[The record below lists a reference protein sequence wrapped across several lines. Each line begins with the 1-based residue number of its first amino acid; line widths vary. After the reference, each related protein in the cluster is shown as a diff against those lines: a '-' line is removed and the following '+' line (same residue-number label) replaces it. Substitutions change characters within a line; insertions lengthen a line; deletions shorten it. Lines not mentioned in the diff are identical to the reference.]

1 MLLVVCLTHA
11 TPGGGEL
18 PMTVQALAHVVPAL
32 SNGDKLQLQPV
43 LALAVQQD
51 PTSPLQTLVDQVEVH
66 WPPGTEDKADRLFN
80 QLYECAFHHT
90 PHLWSCW
97 AAFPLYMLVN
107 WSVNVQAC
115 LCACLQLIFF
125 CLDTR
130 V

>member
-51 PTSPLQTLVDQVEVH
+51 PTSPLQT
-66 WPPGTEDKADRLFN
+66 
-80 QLYECAFHHT
+80 

>member
-1 MLLVVCLTHA
+1 MSGSQENMLLVVCLTHA

-80 QLYECAFHHT
+80 QLYECAFHLTSGPVGQHSRFT
-90 PHLWSCW
+90 CW
-97 AAFPLYMLVN
+97 
-107 WSVNVQAC
+107 
-115 LCACLQLIFF
+115 
-125 CLDTR
+125 
-130 V
+130 